1 MMRDISLITNHR
13 VFKMRKRDKIQVLLI
28 CTGNSARSQMAEGLL
43 RKKAGDMA
51 DVCSA
56 GTEPAEDIHP
66 LARKVMEENGIDP
79 SMQYPKSVEIYLKR
93 EFDVIVTTCDGARE
107 NCPFFPGNAGRY
119 HWGLEDPAAVKGDK
133 ETRLEAFRKTFAE
146 LSERVSALVK
156 VIREMHNGLI

>member
-1 MMRDISLITNHR
+1 MGKLFNYQSL
-13 VFKMRKRDKIQVLLI
+13 VAEMKKSDKIQVLFI

-43 RKKAGDMA
+43 RERAGNMA

-56 GTEPAEDIHP
+56 GTKPAEDIHP

-79 SMQYPKSVEIYLKR
+79 SMQYPKNVEIYLKR
-93 EFDVIVTTCDGARE
+93 EFDVIVTACDGARE
-107 NCPFFPGNAGRY
+107 NCPFFPGNARRY

-133 ETRLEAFRKTFAE
+133 ETRLAAFRKTFAE

-156 VIREMHNGLI
+156 VIREMRNIPA